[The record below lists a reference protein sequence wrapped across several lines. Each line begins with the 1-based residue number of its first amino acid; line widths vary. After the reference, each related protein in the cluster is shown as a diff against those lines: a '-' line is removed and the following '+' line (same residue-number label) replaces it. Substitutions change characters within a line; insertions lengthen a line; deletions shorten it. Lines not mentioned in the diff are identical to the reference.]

1 MLFVNALD
9 GNKMK
14 LPIML
19 PYVMILT
26 CALSSCA
33 SVSIDKNSSPK
44 SYLAQNTKEIIN
56 TSSDDRIEGAGK
68 APLTKNSQETSSH
81 VSYLPPLNSSV
92 ISTEVKEDLAS
103 KFEENDI
110 VKLTADELSLENYIH
125 YVFGEILKV
134 SYILG
139 DQIKS
144 DKAPVTLNLQ
154 QSVSKR
160 KLFMLTEQILSE
172 RGYIIRFEDGIYYIH
187 KAEGARDRGDLVYG
201 YGKRIEDV
209 PNTSLNIV
217 QLVPF
222 DFGLQTSFANTLRQI
237 VKINATPD
245 FERSAIIL
253 QGKRDEI
260 IKALEFI
267 QLMDQPAF
275 KNRHI
280 GVFKSTYIPVDELSD
295 KLTLLL
301 QQEGISVNQ
310 PKQVEKA
317 VSIIELGRI
326 ATLVVFTNSK
336 ILVDRIDFWIKQLD
350 QPPQNNE
357 AQYFIYQPKFARAT
371 DLGESLNVLIN
382 GGLNQIN
389 SSTSAATENKA
400 SNNKAAASKKI
411 SSSMNQSMQ
420 LVVDERANS
429 LIFNTTGDQYR
440 QLLPLIK
447 RLDVMPKQVILEV
460 MIAEV
465 KLTDS
470 FQRGVDFVLTNQGT
484 ATKSGGFTLE
494 SNQTGLQYI
503 LTGTKGNITV
513 NLLETN
519 DNVNVLSRP
528 SLLVRDGV
536 TASITIGDDVP
547 TVGEIVSDPVNG
559 SRSSVNYRK
568 TGVELKVKPTINAR
582 GTIIMEIDQKI
593 SDQADSNESVG
604 GSPIF
609 FERSINTEVVAQS
622 GQTIVLGGL
631 ISNKKTVNERNVP
644 FFSSIPLIGGLFEG
658 TSNSKVKTELVVL
671 VTPRIIESSDEWQE
685 IKAKFSST
693 LSEITI
699 EQ

>member
-1 MLFVNALD
+1 
-9 GNKMK
+9 
-14 LPIML
+14 
-19 PYVMILT
+19 
-26 CALSSCA
+26 
-33 SVSIDKNSSPK
+33 
-44 SYLAQNTKEIIN
+44 
-56 TSSDDRIEGAGK
+56 
-68 APLTKNSQETSSH
+68 
-81 VSYLPPLNSSV
+81 
-92 ISTEVKEDLAS
+92 
-103 KFEENDI
+103 
-110 VKLTADELSLENYIH
+110 
-125 YVFGEILKV
+125 
-134 SYILG
+134 
-139 DQIKS
+139 
-144 DKAPVTLNLQ
+144 
-154 QSVSKR
+154 
-160 KLFMLTEQILSE
+160 
-172 RGYIIRFEDGIYYIH
+172 
-187 KAEGARDRGDLVYG
+187 
-201 YGKRIEDV
+201 
-209 PNTSLNIV
+209 
-217 QLVPF
+217 
-222 DFGLQTSFANTLRQI
+222 
-237 VKINATPD
+237 
-245 FERSAIIL
+245 
-253 QGKRDEI
+253 
-260 IKALEFI
+260 
-267 QLMDQPAF
+267 
-275 KNRHI
+275 
-280 GVFKSTYIPVDELSD
+280 
-295 KLTLLL
+295 
-301 QQEGISVNQ
+301 
-310 PKQVEKA
+310 
-317 VSIIELGRI
+317 
-326 ATLVVFTNSK
+326 
-336 ILVDRIDFWIKQLD
+336 
-350 QPPQNNE
+350 
-357 AQYFIYQPKFARAT
+357 
-371 DLGESLNVLIN
+371 
-382 GGLNQIN
+382 
-389 SSTSAATENKA
+389 
-400 SNNKAAASKKI
+400 
-411 SSSMNQSMQ
+411 MNQSMQ